1 MIRALLFDA
10 AGTLL
15 EPTESVAD
23 TYARHFCEQGWEIG
37 PAAVR
42 EAFPR
47 IFRESGEPDYS
58 DRPCGDL
65 VERNWWRGLVF
76 RTMLACGVDPA
87 ADVARADDCF
97 ERLFAFYGRGEA
109 WRVFPEV
116 VGVLAAAGREGL
128 RLAVVSN
135 FDRRLHRILAELGLD
150 FEFVLTSA
158 DARARKPDPAI
169 FRLALA
175 RLELRPEEVRH
186 AGDCLVADIAG
197 ARAAGIGAFHL
208 ERPRN
213 DLGDFLRQVLA
224 AGRK

>member
-1 MIRALLFDA
+1 VIRALLFDA

-15 EPTESVAD
+15 EPIESVAE
-23 TYARHFCEQGWEIG
+23 TYARHFREQGWEIG
-37 PAAVR
+37 AEAVR

-47 IFRESGEPDYS
+47 IFRESGDPDYS
-58 DRPCGDL
+58 GQSCGDL
-65 VERNWWRGLVF
+65 AERNWWRELVF
-76 RTMLACGVDPA
+76 RTMIACGVDPA
-87 ADVARADDCF
+87 ADGVRANDCF
-97 ERLFAFYGRGEA
+97 ERLFAFYERGAA

-116 VGVLAAAGREGL
+116 GGVLAAASREGL

-135 FDRRLHRILAELGLD
+135 FDRRLHRILAELGLG

-175 RLELRPEEVRH
+175 RLGLRPGEVLH
-186 AGDCLVADIAG
+186 AGDCVAADVTG

-208 ERPRN
+208 DRPRN
-213 DLGDFLRQVLA
+213 DLGDFLRQVLEE
-224 AGRK
+224 GGK